1 MIRSFKQKG
10 LRRFFEEGVKSGI
23 RPEHADRLRLVLA
36 RLQASTS
43 PKDMELSGL
52 RLYERN
58 GESKGTWPVSV
69 SGNWQVTFRFEGK
82 DALEVNYADYA

>member
-1 MIRSFKQKG
+1 
-10 LRRFFEEGVKSGI
+10 
-23 RPEHADRLRLVLA
+23 
-36 RLQASTS
+36 
-43 PKDMELSGL
+43 MELSGL

-69 SGNWQVTFRFEGK
+69 SENWQVTCRFERK